1 MAEIFISHSKR
12 DEDIKNF
19 FSNVFAGLNVAGKF
33 VEFEEYESPPWQFI
47 QERVNA
53 AKSVFVL
60 LGPHVRQLSYTRD
73 WITWETGLASQ
84 AGKDIWVFEPFGQW
98 CDIAI
103 PHVSHYAVY
112 EKTEDAIKYVK
123 LIAKSYDDSGQLA
136 SLARGAA
143 VGGGIGSILGAAG
156 GKKGASA
163 GMGTTGAFLG
173 ALIETARTGPS
184 RVRPMGTPI
193 ECCAC
198 KSSYRVH
205 AELDYFPC
213 PTCRQWIQVDWAL
226 ILGAA

>member
-12 DEDIKNF
+12 DEDIKNL

-53 AKSVFVL
+53 AQSVFVL
-60 LGPHVRQLSYTRD
+60 LGPHVWQLSHTRD
-73 WITWETGLASQ
+73 WIAWETGLASQ
-84 AGKDIWVFEPFGQW
+84 AGKDIWVFEPFEQW

-103 PHVSHYAVY
+103 PHVSHYVVY
-112 EKTEDAIKYVK
+112 EKTEDVIKYVK

-143 VGGGIGSILGAAG
+143 VGGGIGSVLGTTG
-156 GKKGASA
+156 GKKGATT
-163 GMGTTGAFLG
+163 GMGTAGAFLG
-173 ALIETARTGPS
+173 ALIETARTGSS

-193 ECCAC
+193 ECSAC

-213 PTCRQWIQVDWAL
+213 PTCRQWIQVDWASSL
-226 ILGAA
+226 DTA